1 MWCERMLNAIR
12 AKRRARLAARRRTAR
27 ECPDVQ
33 DVSRV
38 RVRWVGHALEASF
51 AITVDCDMTVSEG
64 HRVAEEVRHRLLHDV
79 AKLDTAVI
87 HVNPCGHDG
96 ADPHEALRHHD
107 VPAVPAR

>member
-1 MWCERMLNAIR
+1 MLG
-12 AKRRARLAARRRTAR
+12 RLMDAVEPELVDEVERTAR
-27 ECPDVQ
+27 AVPEVQ
-33 DVSRV
+33 DVSKV

-51 AITVDCDMTVSEG
+51 AITVDCDMTVTES

-96 ADPHEALRHHD
+96 VDPHEALAHHD
-107 VPAVPAR
+107 TAAVSAR